1 MIFICNLKLGIF
13 QIESSYIFE
22 GGVPMYLAKVN
33 YKKENVAQVLSLILK
48 DIINEN
54 TIVICIG
61 TDRSIGDALGP
72 LVGTMLKNSDFKYPV
87 YGTLDNPIHAL
98 NIYESIEEI
107 KRLHPK
113 GEFLAIDACLGSK
126 NSIGNIQIRKGPILP
141 GKGVGKKL
149 PQVGSFSIV
158 GIVDKIDENNRF
170 SFNNVRLSFVLELAE
185 TVALSLLLAT

>member
-1 MIFICNLKLGIF
+1 
-13 QIESSYIFE
+13 
-22 GGVPMYLAKVN
+22 MYLAKVN

-61 TDRSIGDALGP
+61 TDRAIGDALGPLVGTMLKNSDFKYPVYGTLDNPIHALNIYESIEEIKRLHPKGDALGP

-158 GIVDKIDENNRF
+158 GIVKF
-170 SFNNVRLSFVLELAE
+170 FNSRYSR
-185 TVALSLLLAT
+185 

>member
-149 PQVGSFSIV
+149 PQAVSYTHLLNPSLASI
-158 GIVDKIDENNRF
+158 
-170 SFNNVRLSFVLELAE
+170 A
-185 TVALSLLLAT
+185 

>member
-33 YKKENVAQVLSLILK
+33 YKKENVAQVLTLILK

-54 TIVICIG
+54 TILICIG